1 MEVRTTARRVKVTP
15 AIQDH
20 LEQRL
25 AKLQRYVPE
34 LDKAAVKLS
43 LEKHR
48 YKVEILL
55 HVRHRDR
62 VAQEEA
68 GDLTAAIDGAAN
80 RLETQLRRLKDRSNR
95 AATRRTVN
103 GPVHRSA
110 ARAALEP
117 DVKRNSSTE
126 TKTPA
131 RPRTAK
137 RKAIPLEERPEVVRS
152 RMPAGKPLSVEEA
165 ADELLE
171 SNLEFL
177 VYIDSKSEC
186 PCVLYR
192 RGDGRLG
199 LIEARR

>member
-34 LDKAAVKLS
+34 LDRAEVKLS
-43 LEKHR
+43 SEKHR
-48 YKVEILL
+48 YRAEILL

-68 GDLTAAIDGAAN
+68 ADLTAAIDGAAS
-80 RLETQLRRLKDRSNR
+80 RLESQLRRLKDRNKK
-95 AATRRTVN
+95 AAARRTVN
-103 GPVHRSA
+103 GPVPRSA

-117 DVKRNSSTE
+117 V
-126 TKTPA
+126 
-131 RPRTAK
+131 AK
-137 RKAIPLEERPEVVRS
+137 RRTRSTTPHRSRADEAEFADDEGRPSIVRS

-165 ADELLE
+165 ADHLLE

-177 VYIDSKSEC
+177 VFVDSKSEL